1 VVNSIFAQ
9 NKLVWAGSK
18 SNASLMTRPTAAVA
32 NGFAR
37 LNVVV
42 DWVRGE
48 ICHPGGRQC
57 KLSARESAL
66 LACLARKA
74 GTTVSRAEILSQ
86 VWKLDPTRTTTRT
99 IDMHISHLRRKLA
112 VDAHG
117 PRVLITVRGVG
128 YMLHRGA
135 ISSED
140 LHPSAGEGGPALCEA
155 TLGIESSL

>member
-1 VVNSIFAQ
+1 MKSIFVRNQLA
-9 NKLVWAGSK
+9 WAGSQ
-18 SNASLMTRPTAAVA
+18 SNASLMTRPTATVA
-32 NGFAR
+32 NGFAL
-37 LNVVV
+37 LNIVV

-48 ICHPGGRQC
+48 ICHRGGRQC

-74 GTTVSRAEILSQ
+74 GTTVSRSEILSQ
-86 VWKLDPTRTTTRT
+86 VWKLDPRRTTTRT
-99 IDMHISHLRRKLA
+99 IDVHISHLRRKLA
-112 VDAHG
+112 GDAHG

-140 LHPSAGEGGPALCEA
+140 VHPSAGKGGPALCEA
-155 TLGIESSL
+155 TVGIESSL